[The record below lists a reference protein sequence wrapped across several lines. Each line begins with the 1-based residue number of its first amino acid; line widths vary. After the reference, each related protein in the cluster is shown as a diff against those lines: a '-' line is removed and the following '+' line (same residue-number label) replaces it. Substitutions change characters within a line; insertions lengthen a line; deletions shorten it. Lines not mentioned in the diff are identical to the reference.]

1 MARSAKSPAA
11 EPAAKKTAAATIAKK
26 SGGTSLATIDQE
38 LANEVVSLKEQIG
51 QPSGNRIKVEAT
63 GDFILPDGQN
73 MGDEIQVVVID
84 FVSTNKFY
92 SGPYNPNNPSP
103 PDCYAIG
110 RKLSEMA
117 PEDDSPAIQADACAT
132 CALNQFGSGNN
143 GKSKACKNTRT
154 LAVVLVDPEDP
165 SAAAALDAPI
175 YTMDLPPT
183 AIRSFDGAVSAV
195 ARSLAGPPV
204 KAVLTVSARNVG
216 TYAQI
221 TFTDPVPN
229 PDYAVHYSRRAEC
242 QDQLFRKPD
251 FTPRDTKP
259 AARGRGASPARRAA
273 PSRR

>member
-1 MARSAKSPAA
+1 MARSAKSTAVA
-11 EPAAKKTAAATIAKK
+11 TTVKKA
-26 SGGTSLATIDQE
+26 GTSIATIDQE
-38 LANEVVSLKEQIG
+38 LANEVAALKEQIG
-51 QPSGNRIKVEAT
+51 QPAGNRIKVEAT
-63 GDFILPDGQN
+63 GDFIAPDGQN
-73 MGDEIQVVVID
+73 LGDEIQVVVID
-84 FVSTNKFY
+84 FVSSNKFY
-92 SGPYNPNNPSP
+92 SGPYNPKNPSP

-110 RKLSEMA
+110 RKLNEMA
-117 PEDDSPAIQADACAT
+117 PEDDSPAAQSDACAT

-183 AIRSFDGAVSAV
+183 AIRPFDGAVSAV

-216 TYAQI
+216 TYALI
-221 TFTDPVPN
+221 SFTDPVPN
-229 PDYAVHYSRRAEC
+229 PDYATHYARRAEC
-242 QDQLFRKPD
+242 NDLLFRKPD
-251 FTPRDTKP
+251 FTPREQQPKG
-259 AARGRGASPARRAA
+259 RGRGAAPARRAT